1 VRQGLQAASDQH
13 DFVVSVIAQNQRLLA
28 VLREAQKTTGVT
40 DEPAASGG
48 SGGGGSTKSK
58 TKTKRAAAQG
68 PSTRLLILA
77 VVACVATFGML
88 WFCLSLKL

>member
-1 VRQGLQAASDQH
+1 MRQGLQAASDQH

-48 SGGGGSTKSK
+48 GGSGSTNSK

-68 PSTRLLILA
+68 PSTRLLMLA

>member
-48 SGGGGSTKSK
+48 GGSTKSK

-68 PSTRLLILA
+68 PSTRLLMLA

>member
-1 VRQGLQAASDQH
+1 MQAASDQH

-40 DEPAASGG
+40 DEPAA